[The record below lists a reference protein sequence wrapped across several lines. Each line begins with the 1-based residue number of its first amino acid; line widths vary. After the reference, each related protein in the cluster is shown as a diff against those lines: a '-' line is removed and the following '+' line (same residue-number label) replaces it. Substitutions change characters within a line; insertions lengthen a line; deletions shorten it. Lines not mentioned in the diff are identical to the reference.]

1 MTMQATHK
9 EKIYYREDPQL
20 AFKNALCRKV
30 MTKPEDYMYMYTKQY
45 DDGLYHDV
53 FKHKDTRRLET
64 VQCGRIRPWRA
75 NRCTL

>member
-9 EKIYYREDPQL
+9 ENIYYREDPQL

-30 MTKPEDYMYMYTKQY
+30 MTKPEDYMYMYTRLY
-45 DDGLYHDV
+45 SDGLYHDV

-64 VQCGRIRPWRA
+64 VLMEGQ
-75 NRCTL
+75 